1 MIYQLWVVSGL
12 VSLVHQLL
20 SYYCGKLRAVPS
32 PEHFA
37 HFPWPHPRDLTP
49 TTSPSTSRQSTPLR
63 RIPNG
68 GDAPTRALLTRAHH
82 RVWPTC
88 LPCLPCVGKH
98 DRLLRR
104 RAAGRGRGQGVPY
117 TMTVHIFFSRT
128 YELRRMAGPLPAP
141 LYEDDITTTPCEE
154 VVLDL
159 GLPPRELRSGGYVV

>member
-1 MIYQLWVVSGL
+1 MSNERQNKIGEISLNFDNKSWAFSLEHDLSTLGSLWT
-12 VSLVHQLL
+12 SLPRPPIIIIN
-20 SYYCGKLRAVPS
+20 YCGKLRAVPS

-37 HFPWPHPRDLTP
+37 HFPWPHPRDLKP
-49 TTSPSTSRQSTPLR
+49 TTSPSTSRLSTALR

-104 RAAGRGRGQGVPY
+104 RAAGRGRGRGVP
-117 TMTVHIFFSRT
+117 VHYDSAH
-128 YELRRMAGPLPAP
+128 LL
-141 LYEDDITTTPCEE
+141 LEDVRAQEDGRPPPCPT
-154 VVLDL
+154 
-159 GLPPRELRSGGYVV
+159 G